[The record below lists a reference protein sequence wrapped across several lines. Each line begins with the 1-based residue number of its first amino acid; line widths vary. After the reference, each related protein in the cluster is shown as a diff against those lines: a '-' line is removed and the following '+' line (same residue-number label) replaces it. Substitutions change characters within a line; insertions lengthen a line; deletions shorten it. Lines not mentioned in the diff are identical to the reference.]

1 MIGLHLTGFSDSVY
15 TRAVRM
21 ALAEKG
27 LAYDFTDVNPF
38 DEDGQTALAGQHP
51 FTRVPVLQ
59 HYAFTLYETAA
70 ILGYLDDA
78 FDGSRLC
85 PKGAKVRA
93 RMRQVMGIVDAY
105 VYWPLV
111 RQVFG
116 HAYYRPAA
124 GIEGDA
130 DTITAGMGEAPR
142 VLDALEEIA
151 SAGLVL
157 TGRNVTQAD
166 CMLFPMLDAFACV
179 PEGRRMMAARPGLE
193 HWYTSISARPSAQ
206 GTRPAIMNEGLGDV

>member
-27 LAYDFTDVNPF
+27 LAYEFSDVNPF
-38 DEDGQTALAGQHP
+38 DENVQAALAGHHP
-51 FTRVPVLQ
+51 FTRVPVLR
-59 HYAFTLYETAA
+59 HYAFELYETAA

-78 FDGSRLC
+78 FDGPSLS
-85 PKGAKVRA
+85 PKGAKARA
-93 RMRQVMGIVDAY
+93 RMRQVMGIVNAY

-124 GIEGDA
+124 GIDGDA
-130 DTITAGMGEAPR
+130 DTITEGMGEAPR

-157 TGRNVTQAD
+157 TGRDMTQGD

-179 PEGRRMMAARPGLE
+179 PEGRAMMEGRPGLE
-193 HWYTSISARPSAQ
+193 HWYTSMSTRPSALE
-206 GTRPAIMNEGLGDV
+206 TRPAIMNKGLGHG